1 MNSSRYISV
10 NFEFKSFSFN
20 YESLFIDTFEQF
32 KFTLKYYRGKRSLLT
47 HGQKKLLQETSDH
60 EYQQIHFVQR
70 H

>member
-32 KFTLKYYRGKRSLLT
+32 KFTLKYYRGKKIITYSWAKKATAGNLRS
-47 HGQKKLLQETSDH
+47 
-60 EYQQIHFVQR
+60 
-70 H
+70 